1 MQVLKHKIRRCR
13 GLALIETAL
22 VLVVLLMISFAALEY
37 GWMFTKQGEVTNAAR
52 AGARDGVR
60 PFATN
65 NDVLSSIESTLTR
78 TGLNANYDVTLE
90 PSDVS
95 SLEPGTAF
103 TVTVSLDYTEHEL
116 TGFPF
121 LPTPDSLVATV
132 TMAKEGP

>member
-1 MQVLKHKIRRCR
+1 MQVLKHKTRRQL
-13 GLALIETAL
+13 GIALIETAL
-22 VLVVLLMISFAALEY
+22 VMVLLLMISFAALEY

-60 PFATN
+60 PLGTN
-65 NDVLSSIESTLTR
+65 ADVLGSIDSALAR
-78 TGLNANYDVTLE
+78 TGLNQDYEVTLA

-95 SLEPGTAF
+95 SISPGTAF
-103 TVTVSLDYTEHEL
+103 TVTVSIDYTEHEL

-121 LPTPDSLVATV
+121 LPTPDVLAATV